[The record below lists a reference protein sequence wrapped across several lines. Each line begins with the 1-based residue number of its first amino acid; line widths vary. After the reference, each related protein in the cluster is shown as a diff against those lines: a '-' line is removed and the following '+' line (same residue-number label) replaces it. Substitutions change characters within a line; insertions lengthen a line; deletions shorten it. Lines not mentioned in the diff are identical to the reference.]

1 MPPCPTPAAG
11 ATIAPQSNSGSA
23 GAQVTEENED
33 DVALHRAHEAL
44 EVGDV
49 EQAIYL
55 ARQVLKLAQTRR
67 DILHEGRAL
76 ACLAD
81 CDRQLS
87 RLRRAFGNSQS
98 AVHLLRIAQDLS
110 GEVMALTT
118 LAHTAAS
125 LGRSDE
131 AVESALLA
139 VSLSEGMALSH
150 LQPLAQNYLG
160 TAFLWAR
167 DFVRAEASFE
177 RSADL
182 VHAEGPG
189 TSPLQPL
196 LNLAFL
202 EVCRCAVLRFER
214 GIAPPVDKLKAR
226 LADCADIIERHGD
239 EGLLPGMVVTT
250 RTLMHVLNGLA
261 AAWAGEFDRASS
273 QLMSCD
279 AWETRQGRVGWL
291 TALRR
296 WLESEAA
303 AACGDVGLAV
313 ELAREMISAAVQAE
327 HEELACLGHLV
338 VATLEHRRGDSRAEA
353 AELRR
358 LRQREQALRLEALDS
373 RDRAAAW
380 QLQARASAD
389 QIQRLESRSRM
400 LEQMSLEDSLTRIP
414 NRRALERRLLA
425 RMAPGADKADA
436 TCVAL
441 IDVDRFKQIND
452 NFSHL
457 VGDEVLKVVAGVL
470 TSAVRSEDFVARLAG
485 DEFVVLFG
493 HAPLSAAEQACARM
507 KAAVQGHDWQGI
519 APGLKVSISVG
530 LEQARPGE
538 SMQTLLERSDS
549 QMYADKRRS
558 RD

>member
-1 MPPCPTPAAG
+1 M
-11 ATIAPQSNSGSA
+11 SGSA
-23 GAQVTEENED
+23 GAQLTEGNED

-44 EVGDV
+44 ALGDA

-55 ARQVLKLAQTRR
+55 AREVLKFAQARR
-67 DILHEGRAL
+67 DVLHEGRAL

-81 CDRQLS
+81 CDRQMS

-98 AVHLLRIAQDLS
+98 AVHLLRMAQDLS

-150 LQPLAQNYLG
+150 LQPLAHNYLG
-160 TAFLWAR
+160 TSFLWGR
-167 DFVRAEASFE
+167 DFVRAEAAFE

-182 VHAEGPG
+182 VHADEPG
-189 TSPLQPL
+189 GSPLQPL

-202 EVCRCAVLRFER
+202 EICRGAVLRFEH
-214 GIAPPVDKLKAR
+214 GVAPPVDKLKAR
-226 LADCADIIERHGD
+226 LADCADIIDRHGD
-239 EGLLPGMVVTT
+239 EGLLPGLVVTT
-250 RTLMHVLNGLA
+250 RTLTHLFNGMA
-261 AAWAGEFDRASS
+261 AAWTGDIERASAE
-273 QLMSCD
+273 LMACD
-279 AWETRQGRVGWL
+279 AWETRHGRISWL
-291 TALRR
+291 TAVRR
-296 WLESEAA
+296 WLESESA
-303 AACGDVGLAV
+303 AACGDTGLAV
-313 ELAREMISAAVQAE
+313 ELAREMITAAVQAE

-338 VATLEHRRGDSRAEA
+338 VATLEQRRGDTAAEA

-425 RMAPGADKADA
+425 RIAAGAAGGL
-436 TCVAL
+436 CVAL
-441 IDVDRFKQIND
+441 IDVDRFKHIND

-457 VGDEVLKVVAGVL
+457 VGDEVLKAVAALLSG
-470 TSAVRSEDFVARLAG
+470 AVRSEDFVARLAG

-493 HAPLSAAEQACARM
+493 NQPLATAQQACDRM
-507 KAAVQGHDWQGI
+507 KAAVQTHDWQAI
-519 APGLKVSISVG
+519 APGLQVSLSIG

-538 SMQTLLERSDS
+538 SMQDLLLRSDG

-558 RD
+558 RA

>member
-1 MPPCPTPAAG
+1 M
-11 ATIAPQSNSGSA
+11 SGSA
-23 GAQVTEENED
+23 GAQLTEGNED

-44 EVGDV
+44 ALGDA

-55 ARQVLKLAQTRR
+55 AREVLKFAQARR
-67 DILHEGRAL
+67 DLLHEGRAL

-81 CDRQLS
+81 CDRQMS

-98 AVHLLRIAQDLS
+98 AVHLLRMAQDLS

-139 VSLSEGMALSH
+139 LSLSEGMALSH

-160 TAFLWAR
+160 TAFLWGR
-167 DFVRAEASFE
+167 DFVRAEAAFE

-182 VHAEGPG
+182 VHADEPAA
-189 TSPLQPL
+189 SPLQPL

-202 EVCRCAVLRFER
+202 EICRGAVLRFEH
-214 GIAPPVDKLKAR
+214 GVAPPVDKLKAR
-226 LADCADIIERHGD
+226 LADCADIIDRHGD

-250 RTLMHVLNGLA
+250 RTLTHLFLGMA
-261 AAWAGEFDRASS
+261 AAWAGDIERASAE
-273 QLMSCD
+273 LMACD
-279 AWETRQGRVGWL
+279 AWETRHGRISWL

-296 WLESEAA
+296 WLESESA
-303 AACGDVGLAV
+303 AACGDTGLAV
-313 ELAREMISAAVQAE
+313 ELAREMIAAAVQAE

-338 VATLEHRRGDSRAEA
+338 VATLEQRRGDTAAEA

-425 RMAPGADKADA
+425 RIAAGAAGGL
-436 TCVAL
+436 CVAL
-441 IDVDRFKQIND
+441 IDVDRFKHIND

-457 VGDEVLKVVAGVL
+457 VGDEVLKAVAALLSG
-470 TSAVRSEDFVARLAG
+470 SVRSEDFVARLAG

-493 HAPLSAAEQACARM
+493 NQPLATAQQACDRM
-507 KAAVQGHDWQGI
+507 KAAVQAHDWPAI
-519 APGLKVSISVG
+519 APGLQVSISIG

-538 SMQTLLERSDS
+538 SMQDLLLRSDG

-558 RD
+558 RA